1 MISGYSFKLVWEG
14 AESEIFSQMNTLK
27 TNNNNNN
34 NTEEEEERL
43 GKEHIVIPEIL
54 LLDASL
60 KDLPDSFHT
69 QHIIFATLQGIGESV
84 YTPPDL
90 V

>member
-14 AESEIFSQMNTLK
+14 AESEVFSQLNTLK
-27 TNNNNNN
+27 TNNN

-43 GKEHIVIPEIL
+43 RKEHIVIPEIL

-60 KDLPDSFHT
+60 KDLPDSFHI
-69 QHIIFATLQGIGESV
+69 QHIIFATLQGIGKSV
-84 YTPPDL
+84 FTPPDL